1 MGTYHK
7 NALPNGYQLAEYAI
21 EAVLGHGGF
30 GITYLAR
37 DTSLGALVAI
47 KEFLPGEIAQRDVN
61 MKVLPNPERQA
72 VRDYQA
78 GLKNFVK
85 EARALAHFKHPHI
98 VRVLRFLEANGTAY
112 TVMEYEEG
120 QSLADYL
127 KQHGPRLDEQMILRV
142 FIPILNGLNAVHEA
156 KMLHLDIKPENI
168 YLRKDGNPVLIDFGS
183 ARRAMTETKNVQRI
197 ALTHGYAPMEQYPEK
212 GTPGAWTDV
221 YALGASM
228 YRCISG
234 KRPEDALSRYQ
245 AVLKYQADPLTPAT
259 KIGAKHYQPMLLECI
274 DWALQIYP
282 KDRPQTARELQD
294 GLMGKRRQSA
304 PTAAARLNPL
314 AAPKVATITPV
325 AARAAVR
332 RSQWRGTVRTI
343 IGTGRM
349 LLLMAVI
356 GGALVG
362 TSLYWKEIQA
372 WLASAGD
379 NALRNSAPAPQAPSA
394 AGEYTLSDPAPTRTA
409 TTTAPATAKVPA
421 ALPAALPALT
431 VPERTLSGHRDW
443 VQAVA
448 FSPDGRWLASG
459 SSDRSIRVW
468 DVANGTVLGTL
479 RGHEGGI
486 NAIAYSSDGKWLVSA
501 GDDGALRLWD
511 GVTGG
516 QRGVLRGQGGSLF
529 ALAISPDG
537 KTLVAGGKDQVV
549 MVWDIESGKR
559 QLTLEGHRG
568 DIFALAISPDGKT
581 IASSGKDKTIRL
593 WNRKTG
599 EELSALSG
607 HKDAVLSL
615 AFSPDGRSLA
625 SGDAGRSL
633 RLWDAKTLAHQR
645 TLTNLESSILSLAFS
660 PDSYWLAVGLADKDK
675 SMVLL
680 EGEERVLAY
689 TLSAHQDFVQAVAF
703 APSGRMLASG
713 SRDKNI
719 RLWRARQ

>member
-7 NALPNGYQLAEYAI
+7 NALPNGYQLAEYSI

-37 DTSLGALVAI
+37 DTTLGALVAI
-47 KEFLPGEIAQRDVN
+47 KEFLPSEIAQRDN
-61 MKVLPNPERQA
+61 QTRVLPNPERQA

-142 FIPILNGLNAVHEA
+142 FIPILNGLNAVHDA

-197 ALTHGYAPMEQYPEK
+197 ALTHGYAPMEQYPDK

-259 KIGAKHYQPMLLECI
+259 KVGAKHYQPMLLECI

-282 KDRPQTARELQD
+282 KDRPQSARELQD
-294 GLMGKRRQSA
+294 GLMGKRRQVTT
-304 PTAAARLNPL
+304 TAATRLNPL
-314 AAPKVATITPV
+314 AAPKVSLPTP
-325 AARAAVR
+325 ASTRAVR
-332 RSQWRGTVRTI
+332 RNQWRATVRTV

-349 LLLMAVI
+349 LLTIALI
-356 GGALVG
+356 GAALVG

-372 WLASAGD
+372 WLSGAPREAARSVTPVEHAPLASVEQPLTTPARPPSG
-379 NALRNSAPAPQAPSA
+379 PAPVS
-394 AGEYTLSDPAPTRTA
+394 
-409 TTTAPATAKVPA
+409 
-421 ALPAALPALT
+421 ALT
-431 VPERTLSGHRDW
+431 VPERTLSAHRDW

-448 FSPDGRWLASG
+448 FSADGKWLASG
-459 SSDRSIRVW
+459 GADRSIRIW
-468 DVANGTVLGTL
+468 DIEKSVVLGTL
-479 RGHEGGI
+479 RGHEGAV
-486 NAIAYSSDGKWLVSA
+486 NALAYSSDGKWLASA
-501 GDDGALRLWD
+501 GDDGVVRLWD
-511 GVTGG
+511 GYTGG
-516 QRGVLRGQGGSLF
+516 ERGGLRGQGGSQF
-529 ALAISPDG
+529 ALVFSPDG
-537 KTLVAGGKDQVV
+537 KTLVSGGKDQAIL
-549 MVWDIESGKR
+549 VWDVDSGKR
-559 QLTLEGHRG
+559 LRTLEGHRG
-568 DIFALAISPDGKT
+568 DVFVLAMSPDGKT
-581 IASSGKDKTIRL
+581 IASGGKDKTIRL
-593 WNRKTG
+593 WDRKSG
-599 EELSALSG
+599 EELTVLSG
-607 HKDAVLSL
+607 HKDAVLAL
-615 AFSPDGRSLA
+615 AFSPDGRTLV
-625 SGDAGRSL
+625 SGDSGRSL
-633 RLWDAKTLAHQR
+633 RVWDAKTLKHQR
-645 TLTNLESSILSLAFS
+645 TITTLEHPILSLAFS
-660 PDSYWLAVGLADKDK
+660 PDSRWLAVGLADKDK
-675 SMVLL
+675 SLVLL
-680 EGEERVLAY
+680 EGDERVLAH

-703 APSGRMLASG
+703 APNGRWLASG
-713 SRDKNI
+713 SRDRDI